1 MPRFDG
7 TGPMGQGPM
16 TGRGNGYCVLPLTD
30 NDTPISNFTPIHP
43 INYGPIPQVYPYSGF
58 RRRRINSLRGFGRG
72 CGRGFARGRWW

>member
-30 NDTPISNFTPIHP
+30 HDTPKSNSV
-43 INYGPIPQVYPYSGF
+43 PIPRVYPYGGF
-58 RRRRINSLRGFGRG
+58 RRRRFNSLRGFGRG